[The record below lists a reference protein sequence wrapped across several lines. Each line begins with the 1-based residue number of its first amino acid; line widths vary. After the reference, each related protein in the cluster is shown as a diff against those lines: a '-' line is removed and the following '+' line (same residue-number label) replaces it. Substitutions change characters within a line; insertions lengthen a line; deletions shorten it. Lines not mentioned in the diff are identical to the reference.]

1 MQHATQA
8 RWAMR
13 HTFERASM
21 QQATQARCPTRRAF
35 KHAFMQH
42 ATQARCATRRA
53 FEWHPCSTQH
63 KLNAPR
69 NVPSNAYPCSTQRQ
83 LNAPRVMRS
92 NAHHAA
98 RKASSMRHSTRHQ
111 TSNTHPCCMRFK
123 LHRYLHAMKHAKV
136 VNADNRL
143 CQRFHFAPT
152 HLDCRCSC

>member
-1 MQHATQA
+1 MGHLMRHQTVHASMQHATQA

-21 QQATQARCPTRRAF
+21 QQATQARCPTRLPSNT
-35 KHAFMQH
+35 HS
-42 ATQARCATRRA
+42 CSTRR
-53 FEWHPCSTQH
+53 
-63 KLNAPR
+63 KLDAPR
-69 NVPSNAYPCSTQRQ
+69 DVPSNAYPCSTQRQ

-136 VNADNRL
+136 VNADKRL

-152 HLDCRCSC
+152 RLDCRCSC